1 MRGLAEFIMR
11 GRWQA
16 LAVVVLGA
24 GSLLF
29 GWLSAAAVALVTLR
43 KGVADGAWLV
53 FWALLPAVLAAWM
66 SGDIGSVVL
75 LVGTF
80 ALAVV
85 LRLTVSLALAVL
97 ASVALGAVGGSALM
111 LLSGEFLEQL
121 VVIFSD
127 LIGNVETNLAANGEA
142 ITLDRPTSGQVAGI
156 LAAGNAVTAVLSLL
170 LARYWQAAL
179 YNPGGFK
186 AEFHKLRLPVAA
198 TLVLGGVAVVFWL
211 QAPWISGWAM
221 VWAVP
226 LMFAG
231 FALVHAWV
239 AATHRGNGSLAM
251 FYVMWLFFDPVK
263 GLLMGLVMA
272 DALLD
277 FRRRWSGGSTEG
289 DA

>member
-97 ASVALGAVGGSALM
+97 ASVALGAVGGSA
-111 LLSGEFLEQL
+111 SGRGL
-121 VVIFSD
+121 
-127 LIGNVETNLAANGEA
+127 GERSTPKWPA
-142 ITLDRPTSGQVAGI
+142 
-156 LAAGNAVTAVLSLL
+156 
-170 LARYWQAAL
+170 
-179 YNPGGFK
+179 
-186 AEFHKLRLPVAA
+186 RLPEPPPAA
-198 TLVLGGVAVVFWL
+198 ASH
-211 QAPWISGWAM
+211 APSAS
-221 VWAVP
+221 
-226 LMFAG
+226 
-231 FALVHAWV
+231 
-239 AATHRGNGSLAM
+239 ATIAREVGMPRDVKTS
-251 FYVMWLFFDPVK
+251 DPP
-263 GLLMGLVMA
+263 
-272 DALLD
+272 
-277 FRRRWSGGSTEG
+277 RRWPPPPLCYSSFR
-289 DA
+289 